1 MAVPGNNLTFPTRRS
16 VFDANVHIYP
26 HLEALSHAAAE
37 LFVEA
42 AKLGIGQL
50 GSFRGALS
58 GGTTPQRLYE
68 LLGSSDYSDRIA
80 WGNIHL
86 FQVDERCVPPDHP
99 ESNFRMIREAML
111 EPGRVPRGIVH
122 RIPGERPDPAEA
134 ASEYAI
140 EIGRVIQPQAGTFP
154 RFDLIF
160 LGLGADGHTASLF
173 PGSAVLEE
181 RTRWVCPSLPP
192 QQGYGRITM
201 TFPVL
206 NAAAHVVFVVAG
218 PEKAEILRTVLDGPC
233 DANRLPVQAVQPA
246 NGRVSWYIDR
256 GAASCLGRVG
266 GSEQ

>member
-1 MAVPGNNLTFPTRRS
+1 MSDPE
-16 VFDANVHIYP
+16 VHIYP
-26 HLEALSHAAAE
+26 HLEELSRAAAE
-37 LFVEA
+37 FFVEITN
-42 AKLGIGQL
+42 LWIGQS
-50 GSFRGALS
+50 GSFRVALS
-58 GGTTPQRLYE
+58 GGATPRRLYE

-86 FQVDERCVPPDHP
+86 FQVDERCVPPEHP
-99 ESNFRMIREAML
+99 ESNFRMIREALL

-122 RIPGERPDPAEA
+122 RIPGEHPDPAEA
-134 ASEYAI
+134 ASEYAL

-154 RFDLIF
+154 QFDLIL

-192 QQGYGRITM
+192 QHGYGRITM
-201 TFPVL
+201 TLPVL
-206 NAAAHVVFVVAG
+206 NAAAHVAFLVAG
-218 PEKAEILRTVLDGPC
+218 PEKAEILRTVLEGPRE
-233 DANRLPVQAVQPA
+233 ARRLPAHEIKPA